1 MTNTEATDSVSGRS
15 GYCDVPDDPWA
26 TPERRALGQL
36 ARSFVAREIAPEV
49 TEWEQVGEVPRELHR
64 KAADVGLLGV
74 GFSEQVGGSGGD
86 AIDSALVTEAILAGG
101 GSTGVCAALF
111 THGIALPHIAANG
124 SDALIDRYVRPTLAG
139 EMIGSLAVT
148 EPGAGSDVANLRTRA
163 VRDGDTY
170 VVNGAKTFITS
181 GVRADFVT
189 TAVRTGGPGYG
200 GVSLLVI
207 DKGTPGFEVSRRLDK
222 MGWRCSDTAE
232 LSFVDVRVPAGN
244 LVGAE
249 NSGFVQIMQQ
259 FQAER
264 LGIAVQAYATA
275 ERALALAKGWAR
287 ERETFGKPL
296 TARQVIR
303 HKLAEMARQVEVA
316 RTYTR
321 AVMQRWLAGEDMVT
335 EVSMAKNT
343 AVYACDHVVNEAVQ
357 IFGGMG
363 YMRESE
369 VERHYRDCRILGIG
383 GGTNEIMNEIIAKRI
398 GI

>member
-1 MTNTEATDSVSGRS
+1 VTATQVNTDLWT
-15 GYCDVPDDPWA
+15 
-26 TPERRALGQL
+26 TPERVALRRL
-36 ARSFVAREIAPEV
+36 ARDFVTREIAPHMA
-49 TEWEQVGEVPRELHR
+49 EWEAAGELPRALHR
-64 KAADVGLLGV
+64 RAAATGLLGA
-74 GFSEQVGGSGGD
+74 GFPEEVGGSGGD
-86 AIDSALVTEAILAGG
+86 AVDSAIVTEELLAGG
-101 GSTGVCAALF
+101 GSTGVGAALF

-124 SDALIDRYVRPTLAG
+124 SPELVERYVRPTLAG
-139 EMIGSLAVT
+139 ELIGSLGVT
-148 EPGAGSDVANLRTRA
+148 EPDAGSDVAGLRTRA
-163 VRDGDTY
+163 VRDGDHY
-170 VVNGAKTFITS
+170 VVNGAKTYITS

-189 TAVRTGGPGYG
+189 TAVRTGGDGYG
-200 GVSLLVI
+200 GISLLVI
-207 DKGTPGFEVSRRLDK
+207 DKGTPGFTVSRRLDK

-264 LGIAVQAYATA
+264 LSLAVQAYATA
-275 ERALALAKGWAR
+275 ARCLELALDWAR
-287 ERETFGKPL
+287 ERRTFGRPL
-296 TARQVIR
+296 ASRQVIR
-303 HKLAEMARQVEVA
+303 HKLAEMARQVDVA

-321 AVMQRWLAGEDMVT
+321 AVMQRWLAGEDVVT

-343 AVYACDHVVNEAVQ
+343 AVSACDFVVDEAVQ

-369 VERHYRDCRILGIG
+369 VERHYRDARILGIG
-383 GGTNEIMNEIIAKRI
+383 GGTNEIMNEVIAKRL